1 MLQKI
6 KEGIEIRFGLNSL
19 VESKLKGYKIPKG
32 TNIFYT
38 LGIVAMFA
46 YMVQAVTGYFLL
58 MYYVPHTE
66 HAFNSTQ
73 IIMNTVPYG
82 WLVRMVHIVASSL
95 MLIVLLLHLIS
106 IFIMGSYKKPREI
119 TWLAGGLLILVTLA
133 FCLSGYLL
141 PWSQRSYWATTIA
154 TNIPTA
160 LPVVGDL
167 LANILKGGDSVTGIT
182 LNRFFALHVAFL
194 PPIFLIIVGLHVF
207 MVWRIGLSVPP
218 YSNLKGFKAN
228 YNFMEGKSWTEYRQA
243 DYKESYPFFP
253 NFVLKEAFMI
263 TVFLAVTFFL
273 ISFMPTLFIPEAANT
288 PADPFITPADIKPEW
303 YFLAPYQLLKIIPN
317 KFFGISIQII
327 LIGIFLFWPFIDSKG
342 DRNILKRPLL
352 LGSLLVMILIWF
364 MLTIWGRYS

>member
-1 MLQKI
+1 MLKKI
-6 KEGIEIRFGLNSL
+6 KEGIDNRFGINSL
-19 VESKLKGYKIPKG
+19 VDSRIKGYSIPKG
-32 TNIFYT
+32 TNTFYT

-82 WLVRMVHIVASSL
+82 WLVRMVHIVTSSL
-95 MLIVLLLHLIS
+95 MLIVLFLHMIS

-160 LPVVGDL
+160 LPVVGDIV
-167 LANILKGGDSVTGIT
+167 ANILKGGDAVTGIT

-194 PPIFLIIVGLHVF
+194 PLIFLIIVGLHIW

-218 YSNLKGFKAN
+218 FSKLAGEEKP
-228 YNFMEGKSWTEYRQA
+228 WTEYRHA

-273 ISFMPTLFIPEAANT
+273 ISFMPALFMPEAANT

-303 YFLAPYQLLKIIPN
+303 YFLAPYQMLKMPN
-317 KFFGISIQII
+317 KFFGISLQII
-327 LIGIFLFWPFIDSKG
+327 LVGIFLFWPFIDSQG
-342 DRNILKRPLL
+342 ERNILKRPLL
-352 LGSLLVMILIWF
+352 LGLLIVVLIIWLA
-364 MLTIWGRYS
+364 LTVWGRYS

>member
-1 MLQKI
+1 MLKKI
-6 KEGIEIRFGLNSL
+6 KEGIDNRFGINSL
-19 VESKLKGYKIPKG
+19 VDSRIKGYSIPKG
-32 TNIFYT
+32 TNTFYT

-82 WLVRMVHIVASSL
+82 WLVRMVHIVTSSL
-95 MLIVLLLHLIS
+95 MLIVLFLHMIS

-160 LPVVGDL
+160 LPVVGDIV
-167 LANILKGGDSVTGIT
+167 ANILKGGDAVTGIT

-194 PPIFLIIVGLHVF
+194 PLIYLIIVGLHVW

-218 YSNLKGFKAN
+218 FSKLAG
-228 YNFMEGKSWTEYRQA
+228 EEKSWTEFRQA

-263 TVFLAVTFFL
+263 TVFLAVTFFF
-273 ISFMPTLFIPEAANT
+273 ISFMPALFMPEAANT

-303 YFLAPYQLLKIIPN
+303 YFLAPYQMLKIIPN

-327 LIGIFLFWPFIDSKG
+327 LIGIFLFWPFIDSQG
-342 DRNILKRPLL
+342 ERNILKRPLL
-352 LGSLLVMILIWF
+352 LGLLIVVLIIWLA
-364 MLTIWGRYS
+364 LTVWGRYS